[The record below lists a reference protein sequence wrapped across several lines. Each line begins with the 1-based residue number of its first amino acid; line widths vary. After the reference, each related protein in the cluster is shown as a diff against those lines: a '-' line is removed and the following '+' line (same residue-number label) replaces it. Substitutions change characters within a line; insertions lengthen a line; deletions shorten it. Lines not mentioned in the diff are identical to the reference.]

1 MGVVESPFPFVEA
14 DPSFRR
20 FRSSQQSLLLLPLR
34 DEVSRRAAAAT
45 AARNTSG
52 PAAMQPLA
60 ASYERFKDSCSSS
73 VDRAAPL
80 RFVVELRGSKVA
92 NFLE

>member
-20 FRSSQQSLLLLPLR
+20 FPSSQLPLR

-45 AARNTSG
+45 APRNTSG